1 MDNECLTVI
10 DALSIVMYFMFLILH
25 VSANIIIVL
34 LTKIIYLKVVLE
46 SLEFISILVESGFE
60 PGYPTHQHEATRSN
74 ALPEDELCLDSL
86 SCLTLNG
93 SPRSPHLEH
102 PL

>member
-25 VSANIIIVL
+25 VSANIIILL

-46 SLEFISILVESGFE
+46 IISILVESGFE

-93 SPRSPHLEH
+93 SPRSPHMEH